1 MKIVCWCWFTV
12 ASCIMFAVFLN
23 KTFCTFALKSEHVRF
38 LQDFIIWPKWLRPD
52 RPDQKILFLLSKMQ
66 CLNFFSVDFR
76 SCLVNPAE
84 NLSNACWRPCWEDP
98 RMQYQFTR
106 KTQSAHPA
114 VPNSDT
120 FTDASVTVYPSYV
133 QPAAACCQ
141 VEGFV
146 RPSSGFRCGKS
157 IPYTDNLSLLW

>member
-52 RPDQKILFLLSKMQ
+52 RPDQKILLLLSKMQ

-98 RMQYQFTR
+98 RMQYQFAR

-120 FTDASVTVYPSYV
+120 TDASVTVYPSYV